1 MGFLSLHPQ
10 PSPVEM
16 GALLIIPI
24 QVSLVQGVRHGG
36 GVVIGLACGSSRES
50 GNRRRRA
57 AETYRLPIVVL
68 AARPVPV
75 HRDQS
80 GFFLA
85 G

>member
-10 PSPVEM
+10 PSPLEM
-16 GALLIIPI
+16 GASLIIPI

-36 GVVIGLACGSSRES
+36 GVVFGLACGSSQES
-50 GNRRRRA
+50 GNRCRRA
-57 AETYRLPIVVL
+57 AETCQLPVVEL

-75 HRDQS
+75 PRDQS